1 MAALISACASLVL
14 VAACII
20 INPIVSKCK
29 ARLKLRRALLA
40 FSYFAAVNIICFACI
55 SINYSSPCESAD
67 KYLSVHSAGGMRFAL
82 QYVFNADVVETFR
95 FVCALAA
102 GLFGFAVCSAN
113 VAQPELKSGGRS
125 RSDVRRPLR
134 QGVFHRRFFA
144 CKASAPVSASG
155 KFIS

>member
-102 GLFGFAVCSAN
+102 GAN